1 MTKNLHAA
9 AGLLGG
15 LTILLFFSS
24 TLAVEAS
31 GAHDAIAQAK
41 GLIVWPGLLVL
52 VPLLALTGLTGRKL
66 AGAHPTGLAAAK
78 LARMKWIA
86 GNGLCVLVPCALTLN
101 AWAQQGRLDR
111 PFLIVQGLELVAGL
125 VNLVLIGLNLADGV
139 KLARS
144 RRSAG
149 APVSLRSGS

>member
-66 AGAHPTGLAAAK
+66 AGAHPTGA
-78 LARMKWIA
+78 
-86 GNGLCVLVPCALTLN
+86 VPLPQPALRGQP
-101 AWAQQGRLDR
+101 QQGGRK
-111 PFLIVQGLELVAGL
+111 FSKHQHCQ
-125 VNLVLIGLNLADGV
+125 
-139 KLARS
+139 S
-144 RRSAG
+144 
-149 APVSLRSGS
+149 